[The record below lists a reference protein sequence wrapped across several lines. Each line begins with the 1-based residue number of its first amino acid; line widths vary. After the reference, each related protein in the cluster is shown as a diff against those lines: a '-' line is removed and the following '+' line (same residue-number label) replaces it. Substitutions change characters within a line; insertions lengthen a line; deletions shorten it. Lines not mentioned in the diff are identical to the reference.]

1 MLLCNHRSNRLRL
14 LLLLRHRE
22 KGQNYDH
29 LLVRHYDISIAHY
42 IESIYKSNH
51 EFGIDTN

>member
-1 MLLCNHRSNRLRL
+1 MLLCNHRLNRLRL
-14 LLLLRHRE
+14 LLLPHRE
-22 KGQNYDH
+22 MGQNYDH